1 MNGRAERKVLCSQA
15 RRAGRR
21 QTRVTW
27 NSQALCSSHRAKLGL
42 INKRQMHIRCTFQQP
57 QPSPPPKHI
66 GLLWEALGRQEEE
79 LRRTCG
85 KLSPLKR
92 NGKHLSWCGR
102 EACRDIIHSFSVFVI
117 CSRMVKATFCRV
129 SPSLKPR
136 RLKQNA
142 FGLLLVLKIFA
153 YKVTM
158 TNHCNANMQ
167 NTALASRLV
176 CGNQLVY
183 TFRIGVGWGDCAQ

>member
-27 NSQALCSSHRAKLGL
+27 TARPFAPATGAKLGL
-42 INKRQMHIRCTFQQP
+42 INKRQTHIRCTFQQP

-85 KLSPLKR
+85 KLSPPREMENTLAGVK
-92 NGKHLSWCGR
+92 GR
-102 EACRDIIHSFSVFVI
+102 ACRDIIHSFSVFVI

-136 RLKQNA
+136 WLKQNA
-142 FGLLLVLKIFA
+142 FGLL
-153 YKVTM
+153 
-158 TNHCNANMQ
+158 C
-167 NTALASRLV
+167 
-176 CGNQLVY
+176 
-183 TFRIGVGWGDCAQ
+183 